1 MEDKNYN
8 NQLEKKIKDGVTEV
22 FDKQKNSEV
31 KNFSDEKAMV
41 EAVKFL
47 KESGLSAEGSDHST
61 SPESTPKSSNKN
73 ETRSR

>member
-1 MEDKNYN
+1 MKDKNDN
-8 NQLEKKIKDGVTEV
+8 NKIENKLKDGVTEV
-22 FDKQKNSEV
+22 SDQQKNSEV

-61 SPESTPKSSNKN
+61 SPESTPKSSSKK
-73 ETRSR
+73 EDRSR